1 MFIYGLL
8 SLTMLC
14 LAGHIHAWFTSSSAK
29 PVHGSRSHGGKHGD
43 SLAAH
48 CYVLLDR
55 SGSMRS
61 MQSAVVEGFD
71 SFVRGQA
78 AKAGAMRL
86 TLAQFDSTDPFELV
100 IDGIDIHKGMRRESP
115 TLITH
120 WRLRPRSCF

>member
-1 MFIYGLL
+1 MCVYALL

-14 LAGHIHAWFTSSSAK
+14 LAGHNHTWFTSATDE
-29 PVHGSRSHGGKHGD
+29 PIHGSKPRGGKHGD
-43 SLAAH
+43 GLAAH

-71 SFVRGQA
+71 SFVREQA

-86 TLAQFDSTDPFELV
+86 TLAQFDSISPFELV
-100 IDGIDIHKGMRRESP
+100 IDDVDIHKGMRREAP
-115 TLITH
+115 Q
-120 WRLRPRSCF
+120 P